1 VIYARGLTDS
11 VSLKLTSRAKVYDV
25 KLFNPRTGNIK
36 KIAEKKKIKNEFNWL
51 PPDQEDWIVVLEKC
65 VE

>member
-1 VIYARGLTDS
+1 MMLNCLTR
-11 VSLKLTSRAKVYDV
+11 VLATL
-25 KLFNPRTGNIK
+25 